1 MGNIKLSSSG
11 PNVKQ
16 LSEETQPL
24 PESSKSVLREGK
36 KEKELKKRSL
46 SEMNDADS
54 TLGDFM
60 KTFVL
65 H

>member
-24 PESSKSVLREGK
+24 PKSSKTVLREGK
-36 KEKELKKRSL
+36 KGLKKRSL

>member
-1 MGNIKLSSSG
+1 M
-11 PNVKQ
+11 KQ
-16 LSEETQPL
+16 LSEETQPQ
-24 PESSKSVLREGK
+24 PESSKSVLREEE
-36 KEKELKKRSL
+36 KEKGLKKRGL

>member
-1 MGNIKLSSSG
+1 MSSSRRNG
-11 PNVKQ
+11 RQ
-16 LSEETQPL
+16 LSEER
-24 PESSKSVLREGK
+24 ESLESTAGEGK
-36 KEKELKKRSL
+36 ALKKKH
-46 SEMNDADS
+46 SELNDADS

>member
-1 MGNIKLSSSG
+1 MGNIKFSSSG

-16 LSEETQPL
+16 LSEKTQPQ
-24 PESSKSVLREGK
+24 PKSSKLVLWEGK
-36 KEKELKKRSL
+36 KGKRSL
-46 SEMNDADS
+46 SKMNDADS

>member
-1 MGNIKLSSSG
+1 MGNIKFSSSG

-16 LSEETQPL
+16 LSEKTQPQ
-24 PESSKSVLREGK
+24 PESSKLVLWEGEK
-36 KEKELKKRSL
+36 KGKRSL
-46 SEMNDADS
+46 SKMNDADS

-65 H
+65 N